1 MIIMLKETIY
11 CNAESMLHAAFISYG
26 THDW

>member
-1 MIIMLKETIY
+1 MLKETIY